1 MQLIITYNKVKEIFR
16 MWAKINKENPFY
28 TDLGIKV
35 DGASY
40 FLMDCETSTDESGAI
55 VIEDVNK
62 LPTNVGVGSK
72 ALHIQTALVYMFG
85 PSKKWIKY
93 NGSSILN

>member
-1 MQLIITYNKVKEIFR
+1 MY
-16 MWAKINKENPFY
+16 AKISKENDFY
-28 TDLGIKV
+28 TELGTHVKGV
-35 DGASY
+35 SY
-40 FLMDCETSTDESGAI
+40 FLMDCEPITDESGAI
-55 VIEDVNK
+55 LIEDVDK

>member
-1 MQLIITYNKVKEIFR
+1 MYAKVSKED
-16 MWAKINKENPFY
+16 NFY
-28 TDLGIKV
+28 TELGTYVK
-35 DGASY
+35 GASY
-40 FLMDCETSTDESGAI
+40 FLMDCEPKTDESGVI
-55 VIEDVNK
+55 TIEDVDK
-62 LPTNVGVGSK
+62 LPTDVGVGSK